1 MRLLHGDCLEVMAT
15 LPDNS
20 VDTIITDLPY
30 GLEFIGKAWDKG
42 VPGILFWAEMLRVAK
57 PGACLM
63 AMGGTRT
70 YHRLASAIEDAGWR
84 IIDMIEWL
92 YGSGFPKSYDIGKGM
107 DKAQGVE
114 REQLGIKTRPDGTQ
128 RPNMG
133 EWDYGNAND
142 YGNGKGLYANKDALS
157 KANAHTAPATPEAQQ
172 WDGWGTALKPAH
184 EPICVA
190 YKPRDGTY
198 VENALKWGVAGL
210 WIDGG
215 RVYATPEDLQVIAD
229 KNGNGVKSNGGF
241 FGKSGDTRNDTP
253 VTGRFPANVIHDGS
267 DEVLRGF
274 PESNGGAFPTKSNV
288 PTGKHYEGGWGN
300 VDNGKRTEMGNGS
313 AARFFYCA
321 KASRSERNAGL
332 EGMEEHQIHTF
343 QTGNGTSGKPSSLS
357 EGRNTVYQNNHPTV
371 KPIALMEYLVRLTR
385 TPTGGVVLDPFMGS
399 GTTGIACVNEGRDF
413 IGIEQSEEY
422 LEIARRRI
430 EYWQKQKQTQPELF
444 SNNGHK
450 KAGEYAK

>member
-1 MRLLHGDCLEVMAT
+1 MTVELILGDCLEVMKGMD
-15 LPDNS
+15 DNS
-20 VDTIITDLPY
+20 IDTIITDPPY
-30 GLEFIGKAWDKG
+30 GLEFMGKDWDKG
-42 VPGILFWAEMLRVAK
+42 VPGIPFWAEMLRIAK

-107 DKAQGVE
+107 DKARGEPQE
-114 REQLGIKTRPDGTQ
+114 NKSEFTEFSKQTDTTKHIKRYKRCTECGKLLFGQDPCSCAWR
-128 RPNMG
+128 NNH
-133 EWDYGNAND
+133 GN
-142 YGNGKGLYANKDALS
+142 
-157 KANAHTAPATPEAQQ
+157 TPEAQL
-172 WDGWGTALKPAH
+172 WNGWGTALKPAH

-190 YKPRDGTY
+190 YKPREGTY

-210 WIDGG
+210 NIDGG
-215 RVYATPEDLQVIAD
+215 RVGTDEMQINTYSGRGPFGDSQV
-229 KNGNGVKSNGGF
+229 GNDYDSK
-241 FGKSGDTRNDTP
+241 
-253 VTGRFPANVIHDGS
+253 VTQGRFPANVIHDGS

-274 PESNGGAFPTKSNV
+274 PETSK
-288 PTGKHYEGGWGN
+288 GWGTATDSEN
-300 VDNGKRTEMGNGS
+300 SKKTSMFGIGGVNANRYDMGGQS

-332 EGMEEHQIHTF
+332 EGMEGKERADINKMMGNDNGGKSMK
-343 QTGNGTSGKPSSLS
+343 TGSGNN
-357 EGRNTVYQNNHPTV
+357 RNNRLQNHHPTV
-371 KPIALMEYLVRLTR
+371 KPIALMEYLVRLTK

-413 IGIEQSEEY
+413 IGIEQNEEY

-430 EYWQKQKQTQPELF
+430 EYWQKRKQPRLL
-444 SNNGHK
+444 
-450 KAGEYAK
+450 

>member
-20 VDTIITDLPY
+20 VDTIVTDPPY
-30 GLEFIGKAWDKG
+30 GLEFMGKAWDKG
-42 VPGILFWAEMLRVAK
+42 VPGVPFWVEMLRIAK

-84 IIDMIEWL
+84 IIDTVAWI
-92 YGSGFPKSYDIGKGM
+92 YGQGFPKSYDIGKGM
-107 DKAQGVE
+107 DKAQGAE
-114 REQLGIKTRPDGTQ
+114 REVVGQHPCPAGRSEAFVQERTDAAAGAFSGSTKYPDGV
-128 RPNMG
+128 PI
-133 EWDYGNAND
+133 
-142 YGNGKGLYANKDALS
+142 
-157 KANAHTAPATPEAQQ
+157 TAPATPEAQQ

-215 RVYATPEDLQVIAD
+215 RVGTDGGTT
-229 KNGNGVKSNGGF
+229 KGNPPKDKSNGIYGDGINGACDIVDI
-241 FGKSGDTRNDTP
+241 GK
-253 VTGRFPANVIHDGS
+253 GRFPANVIHDGS

-274 PESNGGAFPTKSNV
+274 PECKQAKDVSEFRQLESMRFSAGGQGVKPQRQTNGEIITA
-288 PTGKHYEGGWGN
+288 
-300 VDNGKRTEMGNGS
+300 S

-332 EGMEEHQIHTF
+332 EGMPEKERADLNKMMGNDNGGKSMK
-343 QTGNGTSGKPSSLS
+343 TGSGND
-357 EGRNTVYQNNHPTV
+357 RNNRLQNHHPTV

-430 EYWQKQKQTQPELF
+430 EYAESNKTPEQPVLF
-444 SNNGHK
+444 GNNGHK
-450 KAGEYAK
+450 